1 MKKGLDHA
9 HTNIALSIIGIVL
22 VFLSVVIGSLVLSEM
37 MKSTVPA
44 EESSVDTTTASQEAV
59 VSTAI
64 YHHSDDI
71 EAEIELLQY
80 KPNDES
86 TIEYG
91 EESSSVPEKSSVVD
105 PDDNVYEVESTVSTE
120 SESSSTSTYSND
132 IEEESLSSDVTPDD
146 NVYEVESTVST
157 ESESSDVSVYVTEE
171 KSETSEDIKS
181 ASVETETENTY
192 TDEDLYYLTCV
203 IVGEG
208 QNVTFEEQIAVASVV
223 INRLNSEWFNYD
235 TIREVCTA
243 PGQYSSFSNGMAY
256 REPTEE
262 NIAAA
267 KYVLENGSQLP
278 GNCIFQSLHQQGNGV
293 YKYFEDTG
301 TYICYK

>member
-9 HTNIALSIIGIVL
+9 HTSIILSIIGIIL
-22 VFLSVVIGSLVLSEM
+22 VFLSIVIGSLVLSEM

-64 YHHSDDI
+64 YHPSNDTDV
-71 EAEIELLQY
+71 ELLKY
-80 KPNDES
+80 DKERKVEYDE
-86 TIEYG
+86 
-91 EESSSVPEKSSVVD
+91 
-105 PDDNVYEVESTVSTE
+105 
-120 SESSSTSTYSND
+120 ESSSTSSIEESSVVSEDERDTY
-132 IEEESLSSDVTPDD
+132 EEESDTTSTSKEIEETSSEESSEYCEDVYSEETSYIPEVKQPTQDEEEAVEEQIEDSEPDT
-146 NVYEVESTVST
+146 ESTP
-157 ESESSDVSVYVTEE
+157 
-171 KSETSEDIKS
+171 
-181 ASVETETENTY
+181 AETETENTY

-208 QNVTFEEQIAVASVV
+208 QNVSFEEQIAVASVV
-223 INRLNSEWFNYD
+223 VNRLHSEWFNYD
-235 TIREVCTA
+235 TIKEVCTA

-267 KYVLENGSQLP
+267 EYVLKNGSQLP

-293 YKYFEDTG
+293 YQYFEDTG

>member
-1 MKKGLDHA
+1 MMKKGLDHA
-9 HTNIALSIIGIVL
+9 HANIVLSIIGIVL
-22 VFLSVVIGSLVLSEM
+22 IFLSVVIGSLVLSETI
-37 MKSTVPA
+37 KSAVPA
-44 EESSVDTTTASQEAV
+44 EESSVDTAASQEAT

-64 YHHSDDI
+64 YHPTSDT
-71 EAEIELLQY
+71 IELLKY
-80 KPNDES
+80 KTAE
-86 TIEYG
+86 
-91 EESSSVPEKSSVVD
+91 EESSNTSSDSVD
-105 PDDNVYEVESTVSTE
+105 
-120 SESSSTSTYSND
+120 ESSIV
-132 IEEESLSSDVTPDD
+132 IEEETFSEESDT
-146 NVYEVESTVST
+146 YEAIAP
-157 ESESSDVSVYVTEE
+157 VSVYSEE
-171 KSETSEDIKS
+171 VEEVIPEIEEQAVLNEEEIVEEPVVEESEPDDTTSSGKG
-181 ASVETETENTY
+181 TWY
-192 TDEDLYYLTCV
+192 TDEDLYYLTCA

-223 INRLNSEWFNYD
+223 INRLNSEWFDYSS
-235 TIREVCTA
+235 IKEVCTA

-262 NIAAA
+262 NMAAA

>member
-1 MKKGLDHA
+1 MKKGSKGLDYKRA
-9 HTNIALSIIGIVL
+9 HIILNSIGIIL
-22 VFLSVVIGSLVLSEM
+22 VFLSVIIGSLVLSEM

-44 EESSVDTTTASQEAV
+44 EESSVNTTTASQEAV

-64 YHHSDDI
+64 YHHSGDI

-80 KPNDES
+80 KPNEES

-91 EESSSVPEKSSVVD
+91 EESSSLPE
-105 PDDNVYEVESTVSTE
+105 
-120 SESSSTSTYSND
+120 
-132 IEEESLSSDVTPDD
+132 
-146 NVYEVESTVST
+146 
-157 ESESSDVSVYVTEE
+157 ESSDVSEDERDTYEEESDTSSEESSEYCEDVYSE
-171 KSETSEDIKS
+171 ETSYIAPEVKEEQPVQNKEEV
-181 ASVETETENTY
+181 VEEQIEESEPNTESSPSEEQNVSYTDVSY
-192 TDEDLYYLTCV
+192 TDEDLYYLTCA

-208 QNVTFEEQIAVASVV
+208 QNVSFEEQIAVASVV
-223 INRLNSEWFNYD
+223 VNRLNSEWFDY
-235 TIREVCTA
+235 TSIKEVCTA
-243 PGQYSSFSNGMAY
+243 PGQYTSFSNGMAY

-293 YKYFEDTG
+293 YKYFADTG

>member
-9 HTNIALSIIGIVL
+9 HTSIILSIIGIIL
-22 VFLSVVIGSLVLSEM
+22 VFLSIVIGSLVLSEM

-59 VSTAI
+59 ISTAI
-64 YHHSDDI
+64 YHPSNDTDVELLKLEI
-71 EAEIELLQY
+71 DEESEIEY
-80 KPNDES
+80 D
-86 TIEYG
+86 
-91 EESSSVPEKSSVVD
+91 EESSSSIE
-105 PDDNVYEVESTVSTE
+105 
-120 SESSSTSTYSND
+120 ESSAISEDERDTY
-132 IEEESLSSDVTPDD
+132 EEESDTSTSKEIEEISSEESSEYCEDVYSEETSYIP
-146 NVYEVESTVST
+146 EVEHPAQ
-157 ESESSDVSVYVTEE
+157 DEE
-171 KSETSEDIKS
+171 EVVEEEITSEE
-181 ASVETETENTY
+181 VEQEPVAETTY

-203 IVGEG
+203 VVGEG
-208 QNVTFEEQIAVASVV
+208 QNVSFEEQIAVASVV
-223 INRLNSEWFNYD
+223 VNRLNSEWFNY
-235 TIREVCTA
+235 TSIKEVCTA
-243 PGQYSSFSNGMAY
+243 PGQYTSFANGMAY

-262 NIAAA
+262 NIEAA

>member
-1 MKKGLDHA
+1 MKSLDHA
-9 HTNIALSIIGIVL
+9 HVNIVLSIIGIVL
-22 VFLSVVIGSLVLSEM
+22 IFLSVVIGSLVLSETIR
-37 MKSTVPA
+37 SAVPA
-44 EESSVDTTTASQEAV
+44 EESSVDTNTASQEAV

-80 KPNDES
+80 KPN
-86 TIEYG
+86 
-91 EESSSVPEKSSVVD
+91 EESSSVPE
-105 PDDNVYEVESTVSTE
+105 
-120 SESSSTSTYSND
+120 
-132 IEEESLSSDVTPDD
+132 
-146 NVYEVESTVST
+146 
-157 ESESSDVSVYVTEE
+157 SSDVSEDERDTYEE
-171 KSETSEDIKS
+171 ESDTSISKEIEETSSEESSEYCEDVYSEETSYIAPEVKEEQPVQNKEEV
-181 ASVETETENTY
+181 VEEEIEESEPNTESSPSEEQNVSY
-192 TDEDLYYLTCV
+192 TDEDLYYLTCA

-235 TIREVCTA
+235 TIKEVCTA
-243 PGQYSSFSNGMAY
+243 PGQYTSFSNGMAY

-262 NIAAA
+262 NIEAA

-293 YKYFEDTG
+293 YQYFEDTG

>member
-44 EESSVDTTTASQEAV
+44 KESSVDTTTASQEAV

-80 KPNDES
+80 KPN
-86 TIEYG
+86 
-91 EESSSVPEKSSVVD
+91 EESSSVPE
-105 PDDNVYEVESTVSTE
+105 
-120 SESSSTSTYSND
+120 
-132 IEEESLSSDVTPDD
+132 
-146 NVYEVESTVST
+146 
-157 ESESSDVSVYVTEE
+157 SSDVSEDERDTYEEESDTSISKEIEETSSEESSEYCEDVYSEETSYIAPEVKEEQPVQNKEEVVEE
-171 KSETSEDIKS
+171 KIEESEPNTESSPSEEQNVS
-181 ASVETETENTY
+181 Y

-223 INRLNSEWFNYD
+223 INRLNSEWFNYSS
-235 TIREVCTA
+235 IKEVCTA
-243 PGQYSSFSNGMAY
+243 PGQYTSFSNGMAY

-293 YKYFEDTG
+293 YKYFADTG